1 MNSRREE
8 PGALRVWPPPAVP
21 VATRTSRTVG
31 ALGAVLLAAMVV
43 AQVASGLQPR
53 PIALTGVVVPLL
65 AASALTF
72 ASVTHSPT
80 GAVAAFTAVVATG
93 YAAEW
98 VGTRT
103 GLPFGDYHYTGAL
116 QPVLGGVP
124 VIVALAWGGM
134 GLAAH
139 AVAAAIAPGSRAA
152 RVALGAPALT
162 AWDVFLDP
170 QMTRLGLWV
179 WHDPGPYRGVPLGN
193 FAGWLVVSLLVM
205 VLIERLLTEPAAW
218 SPGLVS
224 IYTTMAVME
233 TVGFAAVFD
242 PPDPLVAVAGG
253 MCMGLFVPL
262 AWRRGCRT

>member
-8 PGALRVWPPPAVP
+8 PGALRVWPPPVGP
-21 VATRTSRTVG
+21 VATRASRTMG
-31 ALGAVLLAAMVV
+31 ALGAVSLAAMVV

-53 PIALTGVVVPLL
+53 PIALTGVVVLL
-65 AASALTF
+65 LVTSALAF
-72 ASVTHSPT
+72 ASVTHSPA
-80 GAVAAFTAVVATG
+80 GAVAAFTAVVAIG

-103 GLPFGDYHYTGAL
+103 GLPFGDYHYTGVL

-152 RVALGAPALT
+152 RVVLGALALT

-170 QMTRLGLWV
+170 QMTRLGLWI
-179 WHDPGPYRGVPLGN
+179 WQAPGPYRGVPLGN

-205 VLIERLLTEPAAW
+205 VLIERLVPEPAAW
-218 SPGLVS
+218 SAGLVS
-224 IYTTMAVME
+224 IYTAMAVME

-253 MCMGLFVPL
+253 TCMGLFVL
-262 AWRRGCRT
+262 LTWGRGCRR